1 MLTTVL
7 LLSSCA
13 SKDIHDVKVGMTGA
27 EVTKTMGTPDLKEG
41 LPLENEWWKYG
52 DNQMV
57 GMHNDTVTVVV
68 HDVKKYRETN
78 EQSADPGMQAAEE
91 ARKNL
96 SAPSDRRQYIDTAA
110 VDNTLEPK

>member
-1 MLTTVL
+1 
-7 LLSSCA
+7 
-13 SKDIHDVKVGMTGA
+13 MTGA

-68 HDVKKYRETN
+68 ADIKKYKETN
-78 EQSADPGMQAAEE
+78 DQTADPGMQAAED

-96 SAPSDRRQYIDTAA
+96 NAPTDTRQYIDTAP
-110 VDNTLEPK
+110 VDNTFGPR